1 MTQNLQLEMGKDC
14 HLTHLF
20 ELDRFFFLKL
30 LEERKSLFILLNP
43 SSLSPFDEATNYILQ
58 ISFFTPES
66 FSLLCPWHSV
76 QSAASPK
83 PVLPADTPSLSD
95 LPQEHM
101 IDTSQTGAN
110 APARNA
116 HKKFEMDAFLTK
128 PRPSRHPGNGNWAM
142 I

>member
-58 ISFFTPES
+58 ISFFTSES
-66 FSLLCPWHSV
+66 FSLLCP
-76 QSAASPK
+76 
-83 PVLPADTPSLSD
+83 
-95 LPQEHM
+95 
-101 IDTSQTGAN
+101 
-110 APARNA
+110 
-116 HKKFEMDAFLTK
+116 
-128 PRPSRHPGNGNWAM
+128 
-142 I
+142 